1 MAEKPID
8 ICIVQTQRF
17 DDTDYVD
24 YRAFLEAL
32 SESNRLCKECRKCPF
47 VSKCDNKRMEAME
60 YLEPKVA
67 ASASV
72 DYAAPVLADILV
84 KHDYR
89 DIKVG
94 ENTTITI
101 DVEELKR
108 QIKKDFYKQLGIGFY
123 PGAREHE

>member
-1 MAEKPID
+1 MPI
-8 ICIVQTQRF
+8 V
-17 DDTDYVD
+17 
-24 YRAFLEAL
+24 
-32 SESNRLCKECRKCPF
+32 SRLCGECQKCPF
-47 VSKCDNKRMEAME
+47 VSKCDNKRLEAMA

-72 DYAAPVLADILV
+72 DYTSPVLTDILV

-108 QIKKDFYKQLGIGFY
+108 RMKKDFYRKLGIGFY
-123 PGAREHE
+123 PGA

>member
-1 MAEKPID
+1 MP
-8 ICIVQTQRF
+8 
-17 DDTDYVD
+17 
-24 YRAFLEAL
+24 
-32 SESNRLCKECRKCPF
+32 SRLCEECRRCPF
-47 VSKCDNKRMEAME
+47 VSKCDRKRMEAMA

-108 QIKKDFYKQLGIGFY
+108 QMKKDFYRKLGIGFY
-123 PGAREHE
+123 PGA

>member
-1 MAEKPID
+1 MPA
-8 ICIVQTQRF
+8 V
-17 DDTDYVD
+17 
-24 YRAFLEAL
+24 
-32 SESNRLCKECRKCPF
+32 SRLCKECRECPF
-47 VSKCDNKRMEAME
+47 VSKCDNKRMEAMA

-67 ASASV
+67 AAVSV
-72 DYAAPVLADILV
+72 DCASPVLADILV

-108 QIKKDFYKQLGIGFY
+108 QMKKEFYKRLGIGIY
-123 PGAREHE
+123 PGA